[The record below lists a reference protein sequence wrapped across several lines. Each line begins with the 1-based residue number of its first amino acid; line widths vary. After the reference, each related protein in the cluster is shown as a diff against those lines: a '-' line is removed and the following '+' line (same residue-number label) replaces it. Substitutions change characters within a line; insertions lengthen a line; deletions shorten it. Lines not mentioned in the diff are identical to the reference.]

1 MALGKKC
8 PTQGCNTSMRAERED
23 NQRMGRYVTYSCP
36 SCNHQE
42 KVFQKYADGV
52 NPWGERVS

>member
-8 PTQGCNTSMRAERED
+8 PSDRTPMYATRED
-23 NQRMGRYVTYSCP
+23 NERKGRYVTYECP
-36 SCNHQE
+36 SCKFRE
-42 KVFQKYADGV
+42 KVFEKYADGM